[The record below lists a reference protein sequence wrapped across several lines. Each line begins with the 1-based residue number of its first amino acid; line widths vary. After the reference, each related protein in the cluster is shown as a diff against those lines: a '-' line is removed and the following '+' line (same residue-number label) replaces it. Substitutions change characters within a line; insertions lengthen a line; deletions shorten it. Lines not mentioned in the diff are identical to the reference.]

1 MAMTVTTA
9 KWTLDDYHRMI
20 EVGLL
25 ESRHVELLNGEVIEM
40 PPEGPEH
47 AQQSTDTADYLKQ
60 LLENRAVVRDAK
72 PITLPD
78 SASEPEPDLAI
89 VEPLRS
95 LYRTRHPYPE
105 NVFWLIEYAKTTLA
119 KDLTIKRFAYATAQ
133 IREYWVVDLKHRQLK
148 VFREPVNGDYVREET
163 LTTGEIRSLAFPDVV
178 VSVQRLLE
186 G

>member
-1 MAMTVTTA
+1 MTVTTA

-20 EVGLL
+20 EVGIL
-25 ESRHVELLNGEVIEM
+25 ESRHVELLNGEIIEM

-60 LLENRAVVRDAK
+60 LLGNRAVVRDAK
-72 PITLPD
+72 PITLPE

-89 VEPLRS
+89 VEPLRP

-105 NVFWLIEYAKTTLA
+105 NIFWLIEYANTTLS
-119 KDLTIKRFAYATAQ
+119 KDLNIKRKTYAAAS

-148 VFREPVNGDYVREET
+148 VFRNPLNGDYASEET
-163 LTTGEIRSLAFPDVV
+163 LTTGEIRPLAFQDVV